1 MNALWERF
9 GRLVRELGKFGV
21 VGGVSYVIDLTF
33 FNLFLGPLGGI
44 GAKIASTVI
53 AATCAFIGNRF
64 WTWRD
69 RERSG
74 LRREYLL
81 YFFLPKK
88 DREHIP
94 GDLAEEYN
102 TILVP
107 KFGLA
112 SARRWYWKQVF
123 TSVWPVVGPRLGGLL
138 AVGGLALSWLLRTL
152 RRLF

>member
-1 MNALWERF
+1 MLDDQQRRERESRAIWERTREEAVAF
-9 GRLVRELGKFGV
+9 LKARGWGRSEPPKWG
-21 VGGVSYVIDLTF
+21 
-33 FNLFLGPLGGI
+33 
-44 GAKIASTVI
+44 
-53 AATCAFIGNRF
+53 
-64 WTWRD
+64 
-69 RERSG
+69 
-74 LRREYLL
+74 EYLL